1 MDSKQLRL
9 FLSFVG
15 DTEFSKSIW
24 LLFLDSGLL
33 LEEIFT
39 GINIPF
45 DCEFLVARPEEDL
58 FFKLTEVYRVGPTL
72 PLKTFNFGN
81 WTPLHGLIWPWE
93 GFYQRRYSLCG
104 LTLKTALVKDFNTQ
118 IIETKDK
125 KPIKISGF
133 FGEIWNML
141 QEELQF
147 RSDFYTSRDNFFG
160 APLENGSWTGMIGM
174 LQRGEVDFAC
184 SKFLMIP
191 ARLQVVDFLS
201 TTVQVKTRLLIKEK
215 RSLELTWGEFLRP
228 FTTRLWCVHFLSLI
242 LTGICFS
249 VTYVI
254 GRRQGREIGVN
265 STLHNIYDAFFYTYA
280 SFCQQG
286 QSSTPRTLSCRV
298 VYLTSYLT
306 AVVVMAGYSAFLI
319 SFLATRET
327 RRFPFTSFKEFL
339 EDGTYNLEM
348 VANSAFIWYF
358 KHSIDPVMKN
368 IYKKMIEPNQK
379 NYPVTDEE
387 GFQKLCK
394 FPKYAYM
401 TYTDLEESGR
411 LGCEVMKIPH
421 MYIPGSLAI
430 TSVKNSPYRGIFNY
444 IIMKMKTNG
453 LLKRLHSKFLPSLFS
468 TWTTPNPV
476 VQFVQVAPVLIFL
489 SVAVLVA
496 LAVLFLEYRA
506 QYIWRGLRRAHHYVL
521 HRVSLW
527 HPKSKKPRTHDDV

>member
-1 MDSKQLRL
+1 MGLHQLEVITEHMAQLSNEFCASGILFSLENKTEVILACNKPRPLFVLNSMDSKQLRL

-228 FTTRLWCVHFLSLI
+228 FTTRLW
-242 LTGICFS
+242 T
-249 VTYVI
+249 
-254 GRRQGREIGVN
+254 
-265 STLHNIYDAFFYTYA
+265 
-280 SFCQQG
+280 
-286 QSSTPRTLSCRV
+286 SSTPRTLSCRV

-411 LGCEVMKIPH
+411 FGCEVMKIPH

-521 HRVSLW
+521 QRVSLW